1 MNAVCNGLTSGSDT
15 LIHNNQRIPLHS
27 NRSIYWITLVLLTVG
42 FTLGDPQLLV
52 IPLGLLLYL
61 VRRPLRAALSHLPVF
76 PAYVLSGT
84 LLGLLVETFAILNYL
99 HNPQNSHLFNLNP
112 LIDLSIALGFYC
124 VTTIAIYLVAR
135 RIEFGN
141 AGFLICS
148 AIYAIVIE
156 QQGTILL
163 SGLAKPLLAP
173 LIWLYVSIVY
183 AVFTFGPY
191 ALLKERLTE
200 RHPPRWWAYPLLLAA
215 MWAAAFI
222 GALIGTGL
230 SKLIPAQ

>member
-1 MNAVCNGLTSGSDT
+1 MSHT
-15 LIHNNQRIPLHS
+15 
-27 NRSIYWITLVLLTVG
+27 RSAIYWITFVLLSIG
-42 FTLGDPQLLV
+42 FALGDPQLLV

-61 VRRPLRAALSHLPVF
+61 LRRPLRAALGGLPVF

-84 LLGLLVETFAILNYL
+84 LLGLLVETFAILNYF
-99 HNPQNSHLFNLNP
+99 HDPQNSHLFNLNP

-141 AGFLICS
+141 TGFLICS
-148 AIYAIVIE
+148 AVYAIVIE
-156 QQGTILL
+156 QQGAILL
-163 SGLAKPLLAP
+163 NGLANPLLAP
-173 LIWLYVSIVY
+173 LIWLYVSVVY

-191 ALLKERLTE
+191 FLLKERFTE
-200 RHPPRWWAYPLLLAA
+200 RHPPHWWAYPLLLAA